1 MNQDPTAAALL
12 ELLRESKEQVQFL
25 GELGVEAI
33 GLATSVEASE
43 PVIIAKLAVTA
54 PALKPKPLPA
64 PSQTAAS
71 QPAGQTQNSAASP
84 AGARPQS
91 ALFSRIG
98 SPAPALAPSAE
109 TLEQI

>member
-25 GELGVEAI
+25 GELGVESI
-33 GLATSVEASE
+33 GLATSVEVSE
-43 PVIIAKLAVTA
+43 PVITAKLAVSA

-64 PSQTAAS
+64 PSQTAA
-71 QPAGQTQNSAASP
+71 GQTQKSAASP

-98 SPAPALAPSAE
+98 SPAPAL
-109 TLEQI
+109 